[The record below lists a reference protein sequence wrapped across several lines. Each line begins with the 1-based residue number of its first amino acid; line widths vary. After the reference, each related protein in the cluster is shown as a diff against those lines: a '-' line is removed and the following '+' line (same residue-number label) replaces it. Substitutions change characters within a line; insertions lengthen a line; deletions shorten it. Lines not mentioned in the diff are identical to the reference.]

1 MIKKKE
7 RRPEICRPSA
17 APPAANT
24 TTIARRAAAPAAV
37 PITARPAGSGWK
49 PTAPSTT
56 APLRKRCATKKKVC
70 FEEQTRK
77 PRKKP
82 SAPQAA
88 SAAPK
93 PSQVRYSKGNPR
105 NNSLAFVIIVIVF
118 LLIFALAKGGLLHK
132 AIRDHEFREANDWS
146 DIDWDDSDWTDT
158 DWDSESTTPAVHYRD
173 IDADCGD
180 IIDISDDLAL
190 QILGYVSG
198 DNGRVYVL
206 YWASDS
212 DLAKALL
219 ESGSL
224 LLWSDTGGFAC
235 PPDEIGDGYIYFSTY
250 SPDTR
255 WQTLTISDC
264 TAGNITIR
272 SLLPHEG
279 ANMSDYNIPTTA
291 YPA

>member
-1 MIKKKE
+1 M
-7 RRPEICRPSA
+7 P
-17 APPAANT
+17 
-24 TTIARRAAAPAAV
+24 TI
-37 PITARPAGSGWK
+37 
-49 PTAPSTT
+49 
-56 APLRKRCATKKKVC
+56 RCAACGKHYDYHREGCCPRCGAYNRPPRREWVEADGSVHHGTPSEKVCYEKKVC

-82 SAPQAA
+82 SAP
-88 SAAPK
+88 K
-93 PSQVRYSKGNPR
+93 PSRIRYSKGNPR

-132 AIRDHEFREANDWS
+132 TIRDHEFREANDWS
-146 DIDWDDSDWTDT
+146 DIDWDDSDWDDSDWDDS

-173 IDADCGD
+173 IEADCGD

-198 DNGRVYVL
+198 DNGQVYVL
-206 YWASDS
+206 YWASDT

-219 ESGSL
+219 ESGSI

-272 SLLPHEG
+272 SLLPREG
-279 ANMSDYNIPTTA
+279 ADMSDYGLPTTA

>member
-1 MIKKKE
+1 MAADGSVHHGT
-7 RRPEICRPSA
+7 PSEK
-17 APPAANT
+17 
-24 TTIARRAAAPAAV
+24 V
-37 PITARPAGSGWK
+37 
-49 PTAPSTT
+49 
-56 APLRKRCATKKKVC
+56 CYEKKVC

-82 SAPQAA
+82 SAPQTA

-93 PSQVRYSKGNPR
+93 PSQVRYSKGSPR

-132 AIRDHEFREANDWS
+132 TIWDHEFREDNDWS
-146 DIDWDDSDWTDT
+146 DIDWDDSDWSDT

-198 DNGRVYVL
+198 DNGQVYVL
-206 YWASDS
+206 YWASDN

-219 ESGSL
+219 ESGSI

-279 ANMSDYNIPTTA
+279 ADIPDYNIPTTA

>member
-1 MIKKKE
+1 M
-7 RRPEICRPSA
+7 P
-17 APPAANT
+17 
-24 TTIARRAAAPAAV
+24 TI
-37 PITARPAGSGWK
+37 
-49 PTAPSTT
+49 
-56 APLRKRCATKKKVC
+56 RCAACGKHYDYHREGCCPRCGAYNRPPRREWVAADGSVHHGTPSEKVCYEKKVC

-132 AIRDHEFREANDWS
+132 TIRDHEFREDNDWS
-146 DIDWDDSDWTDT
+146 DIDWDDSDWSDT

-198 DNGRVYVL
+198 DNGQVYVL
-206 YWASDS
+206 YWASDN

-219 ESGSL
+219 ESGSI

-255 WQTLTISDC
+255 WQTLSISDS

-279 ANMSDYNIPTTA
+279 SDIPDYNIPTTA

>member
-1 MIKKKE
+1 MLRKE
-7 RRPEICRPSA
+7 GLLRGADPQAPEKALRPTGGSA
-17 APPAANT
+17 A
-24 TTIARRAAAPAAV
+24 
-37 PITARPAGSGWK
+37 
-49 PTAPSTT
+49 
-56 APLRKRCATKKKVC
+56 
-70 FEEQTRK
+70 Q
-77 PRKKP
+77 
-82 SAPQAA
+82 
-88 SAAPK
+88 K
-93 PSQVRYSKGNPR
+93 PSQVRYSKGRPR
-105 NNSLAFVIIVIVF
+105 NNSLVFVIIVIVF

-132 AIRDHEFREANDWS
+132 TIWDHEFREDNDWS
-146 DIDWDDSDWTDT
+146 DIDWDDSDWSDT

-180 IIDISDDLAL
+180 IIDISDDLAI

-198 DNGRVYVL
+198 DNGQVYVL
-206 YWASDS
+206 YWASDN

-235 PPDEIGDGYIYFSTY
+235 PPDEIGDGYIHFSTY

-279 ANMSDYNIPTTA
+279 ADMSDYGLPTTA

>member
-1 MIKKKE
+1 M
-7 RRPEICRPSA
+7 P
-17 APPAANT
+17 
-24 TTIARRAAAPAAV
+24 TI
-37 PITARPAGSGWK
+37 
-49 PTAPSTT
+49 
-56 APLRKRCATKKKVC
+56 RCAACGKHYDYHREGCCPRCGAYNRPPRREWVEADGSVHHGTPSEKVCYEKKVC

-93 PSQVRYSKGNPR
+93 PSQVRYSKGSPR

-132 AIRDHEFREANDWS
+132 TIWDHEFREANDWS
-146 DIDWDDSDWTDT
+146 DIDRDDSDWDDS

-173 IDADCGD
+173 IEADCGD

-198 DNGRVYVL
+198 DNGQTYVL
-206 YWASDS
+206 YWASDT

-219 ESGSL
+219 ESGSI

-279 ANMSDYNIPTTA
+279 ADMPDYNIPTTA

>member
-1 MIKKKE
+1 M
-7 RRPEICRPSA
+7 P
-17 APPAANT
+17 
-24 TTIARRAAAPAAV
+24 TI
-37 PITARPAGSGWK
+37 
-49 PTAPSTT
+49 
-56 APLRKRCATKKKVC
+56 RCAACGKHYDYHREGCCPRCGAYNRPPRREWVAADGSVHHGTPSEKVCYEKKVC

-77 PRKKP
+77 PWKKP

-93 PSQVRYSKGNPR
+93 PSRIRYSKGNPR

-118 LLIFALAKGGLLHK
+118 LLIFVLAKGGLLHK
-132 AIRDHEFREANDWS
+132 TIWDHEFREATDWS
-146 DIDWDDSDWTDT
+146 DIDWDDSDWDDSDWSDT

-173 IDADCGD
+173 IEADCGD

-198 DNGRVYVL
+198 DNGQVYVL
-206 YWASDS
+206 YWASDT

-235 PPDEIGDGYIYFSTY
+235 PPDEIGDGYIHFSTY
-250 SPDTR
+250 SPDTH

-279 ANMSDYNIPTTA
+279 ADMSDYGLPTTA

>member
-1 MIKKKE
+1 M
-7 RRPEICRPSA
+7 P
-17 APPAANT
+17 
-24 TTIARRAAAPAAV
+24 TI
-37 PITARPAGSGWK
+37 
-49 PTAPSTT
+49 
-56 APLRKRCATKKKVC
+56 RCAACGKHYDYHREGCCPRCGAYNRPPRREWVAADGSVHHGTPSEKVCYEKKVC

-132 AIRDHEFREANDWS
+132 AIWDHEFREDNDWS
-146 DIDWDDSDWTDT
+146 DSDWSDT
-158 DWDSESTTPAVHYRD
+158 DWDPESTTPAVHYRD

-180 IIDISDDLAL
+180 ISDISDDLAI

-198 DNGRVYVL
+198 DNGQVYVL
-206 YWASDS
+206 YWASDN

-219 ESGSL
+219 ESGSI

-272 SLLPHEG
+272 SLLLHEG
-279 ANMSDYNIPTTA
+279 ADIPDYNIPTTA

>member
-1 MIKKKE
+1 M
-7 RRPEICRPSA
+7 
-17 APPAANT
+17 
-24 TTIARRAAAPAAV
+24 
-37 PITARPAGSGWK
+37 
-49 PTAPSTT
+49 
-56 APLRKRCATKKKVC
+56 LRKKVC

-93 PSQVRYSKGNPR
+93 PSQARYSKGNPEITALPLLSS
-105 NNSLAFVIIVIVF
+105 SLFSCSF
-118 LLIFALAKGGLLHK
+118 SPWLRGLLHK
-132 AIRDHEFREANDWS
+132 TIWDHEFREDNDWS
-146 DIDWDDSDWTDT
+146 DIDWDDSDWSDT

-198 DNGRVYVL
+198 DNGQVYVL
-206 YWASDS
+206 YWASDN

-224 LLWSDTGGFAC
+224 LLWSDTGA
-235 PPDEIGDGYIYFSTY
+235 
-250 SPDTR
+250 SPAP
-255 WQTLTISDC
+255 L
-264 TAGNITIR
+264 
-272 SLLPHEG
+272 
-279 ANMSDYNIPTTA
+279 MK
-291 YPA
+291 

>member
-1 MIKKKE
+1 MPNI
-7 RRPEICRPSA
+7 
-17 APPAANT
+17 
-24 TTIARRAAAPAAV
+24 
-37 PITARPAGSGWK
+37 
-49 PTAPSTT
+49 
-56 APLRKRCATKKKVC
+56 RCAACGKHYDYHREGCCPRCGAYNRPPRREWVEADGSVHHGTPSKKVCYEKKVC
-70 FEEQTRK
+70 FEEQARK

-88 SAAPK
+88 TAAPK
-93 PSQVRYSKGNPR
+93 PSQIRYSRGKAR
-105 NNSLAFVIIVIVF
+105 NNSLAFVIIAIVF
-118 LLIFALAKGGLLHK
+118 LLIFALAKGGLLNK
-132 AIRDHEFREANDWS
+132 TIWDHEFREDNDWS
-146 DIDWDDSDWTDT
+146 DNDWDDSDWPDIDWDDSDWDPK
-158 DWDSESTTPAVHYRD
+158 STTPAVHYRD

-198 DNGRVYVL
+198 DNGQVYVL

-235 PPDEIGDGYIYFSTY
+235 PPDEIADSYIYFNTY

-279 ANMSDYNIPTTA
+279 VDIPDYNLPTTA

>member
-1 MIKKKE
+1 M
-7 RRPEICRPSA
+7 P
-17 APPAANT
+17 
-24 TTIARRAAAPAAV
+24 TI
-37 PITARPAGSGWK
+37 
-49 PTAPSTT
+49 
-56 APLRKRCATKKKVC
+56 RCAACGKHYDYHQEGCCPRCGAYNRPPRREWVEADGSVHHGTPSEKVCYEKKVC

-88 SAAPK
+88 SATPK
-93 PSQVRYSKGNPR
+93 PSQVRYSKGSPR

-132 AIRDHEFREANDWS
+132 TIWDHEFREANDWS
-146 DIDWDDSDWTDT
+146 DIDWDDSDWDDSDWSDT

-173 IDADCGD
+173 IEADCGD

-198 DNGRVYVL
+198 DNGQVYVL
-206 YWASDS
+206 YWASDT

-272 SLLPHEG
+272 SLLPREG
-279 ANMSDYNIPTTA
+279 ADMSDYNIPTTA

>member
-1 MIKKKE
+1 MAADGSVHHGT
-7 RRPEICRPSA
+7 PSEK
-17 APPAANT
+17 
-24 TTIARRAAAPAAV
+24 V
-37 PITARPAGSGWK
+37 
-49 PTAPSTT
+49 
-56 APLRKRCATKKKVC
+56 CYEKKVC

-93 PSQVRYSKGNPR
+93 PSQIRYSKGSPR

-118 LLIFALAKGGLLHK
+118 LLIFALAKGGLLNK
-132 AIRDHEFREANDWS
+132 TIWDHEFREDNDWS
-146 DIDWDDSDWTDT
+146 DIARDDSDWSDT

-206 YWASDS
+206 YWASDN

-279 ANMSDYNIPTTA
+279 ADIPDYNISTTA

>member
-1 MIKKKE
+1 M
-7 RRPEICRPSA
+7 P
-17 APPAANT
+17 
-24 TTIARRAAAPAAV
+24 TI
-37 PITARPAGSGWK
+37 
-49 PTAPSTT
+49 
-56 APLRKRCATKKKVC
+56 RCAACGKHYDYRQEGCCPRCGAYNRPPRREWVEADGSVHHGTPSEKVCYEKKVC

-82 SAPQAA
+82 S
-88 SAAPK
+88 APK

-146 DIDWDDSDWTDT
+146 DIDWDDSDW
-158 DWDSESTTPAVHYRD
+158 DSESTTPAVHYRD
-173 IDADCGD
+173 IEADCGD

-198 DNGRVYVL
+198 DNGQVYVL
-206 YWASDS
+206 YWASDT

-219 ESGSL
+219 ESGSI

-279 ANMSDYNIPTTA
+279 ADIPDYNIPTTA

>member
-1 MIKKKE
+1 M
-7 RRPEICRPSA
+7 P
-17 APPAANT
+17 
-24 TTIARRAAAPAAV
+24 TI
-37 PITARPAGSGWK
+37 
-49 PTAPSTT
+49 
-56 APLRKRCATKKKVC
+56 RCAACGKHYDYRQEGCCPRCGAYNRPPRREWVEADGSVHHGTPSEKVCYEKKVC

-77 PRKKP
+77 PRKKT
-82 SAPQAA
+82 SAPRAA
-88 SAAPK
+88 STTPK
-93 PSQVRYSKGNPR
+93 PSRIRYSKGNPR
-105 NNSLAFVIIVIVF
+105 NNSLAFVIIAIVF
-118 LLIFALAKGGLLHK
+118 LLIFVLAKGGLLHK
-132 AIRDHEFREANDWS
+132 TIWDHEFREATDWS
-146 DIDWDDSDWTDT
+146 DIDWDDSNRSDT
-158 DWDSESTTPAVHYRD
+158 DWDSESTTPAVHYRN

-180 IIDISDDLAL
+180 MIDISEDLTL
-190 QILGYVSG
+190 QFLGYTAG
-198 DNGRVYVL
+198 DNGQVYVL
-206 YWASDS
+206 YWASDN

-235 PPDEIGDGYIYFSTY
+235 PPDEIGDGYIHFSTY

-279 ANMSDYNIPTTA
+279 ADMSDYGLPTTA

>member
-1 MIKKKE
+1 M
-7 RRPEICRPSA
+7 P
-17 APPAANT
+17 
-24 TTIARRAAAPAAV
+24 TI
-37 PITARPAGSGWK
+37 
-49 PTAPSTT
+49 
-56 APLRKRCATKKKVC
+56 RCAACGKHYDYHREGCCPRCGAYNRPPRREWVAADGSVHHGTPSEKVCYEKKVC

-93 PSQVRYSKGNPR
+93 PSQVRYSKGSPR

-118 LLIFALAKGGLLHK
+118 LLIFVLAKGGLLNK
-132 AIRDHEFREANDWS
+132 TIRDHEFREDNDWS
-146 DIDWDDSDWTDT
+146 DIDWDDSNWSDT

-198 DNGRVYVL
+198 DNGQVYVL
-206 YWASDS
+206 YWASDN

-219 ESGSL
+219 ESGSI

-255 WQTLTISDC
+255 WQTLSISDS

-279 ANMSDYNIPTTA
+279 SDIPDYNIPTTA

>member
-1 MIKKKE
+1 M
-7 RRPEICRPSA
+7 P
-17 APPAANT
+17 
-24 TTIARRAAAPAAV
+24 TI
-37 PITARPAGSGWK
+37 
-49 PTAPSTT
+49 
-56 APLRKRCATKKKVC
+56 RCAACGKHYDYHREGCCPRCGAYNRPPRREWVAADGSVHHGTPSEKVCYEKKVC

-93 PSQVRYSKGNPR
+93 PSQVRYSKGKPR

-132 AIRDHEFREANDWS
+132 TIRDHEFREANDWS
-146 DIDWDDSDWTDT
+146 DIDWDDSSWDDSDWSDT

-173 IDADCGD
+173 IEADCGD

-198 DNGRVYVL
+198 DNGQVYVL
-206 YWASDS
+206 YWASDT

-219 ESGSL
+219 ESGSI
-224 LLWSDTGGFAC
+224 LLWSDTGSFAC

-279 ANMSDYNIPTTA
+279 ADMSDYGLPTTA

>member
-1 MIKKKE
+1 MYINHEKYALVNGVMLDGT
-7 RRPEICRPSA
+7 RDMTPRTGLAVCVDGDRI
-17 APPAANT
+17 
-24 TTIARRAAAPAAV
+24 AAV
-37 PITARPAGSGWK
+37 CDAADVPEGYARVDLGGKYLLPGLINLHVHLPASG
-49 PTAPSTT
+49 
-56 APLRKRCATKKKVC
+56 
-70 FEEQTRK
+70 K

-105 NNSLAFVIIVIVF
+105 NNSLAFVIIAIVF
-118 LLIFALAKGGLLHK
+118 LLIFVLAKGGLLHK
-132 AIRDHEFREANDWS
+132 TIRDHEFREDNDWS
-146 DIDWDDSDWTDT
+146 DIDWDDSNWSDT

-198 DNGRVYVL
+198 DNGQVYVL
-206 YWASDS
+206 YWASDN

-279 ANMSDYNIPTTA
+279 TDIPDYNISTTA

>member
-1 MIKKKE
+1 M
-7 RRPEICRPSA
+7 P
-17 APPAANT
+17 
-24 TTIARRAAAPAAV
+24 TI
-37 PITARPAGSGWK
+37 
-49 PTAPSTT
+49 
-56 APLRKRCATKKKVC
+56 RCAACGKHYDYHREGCCPRCGAYNRPPRREWVAADGSVHHGTPSEKVCYEKKVC

-118 LLIFALAKGGLLHK
+118 LLIFALAKGGLLNK
-132 AIRDHEFREANDWS
+132 TIRDHEFREDNDWS
-146 DIDWDDSDWTDT
+146 DIDWDDSDWSDT
-158 DWDSESTTPAVHYRD
+158 DWDPESTTPAVHYRD

-180 IIDISDDLAL
+180 IIDISDDLAI

-198 DNGRVYVL
+198 DNGQVYVL
-206 YWASDS
+206 YWASDN

-279 ANMSDYNIPTTA
+279 SDIPDYNIPTTA

>member
-1 MIKKKE
+1 M
-7 RRPEICRPSA
+7 P
-17 APPAANT
+17 
-24 TTIARRAAAPAAV
+24 TI
-37 PITARPAGSGWK
+37 
-49 PTAPSTT
+49 
-56 APLRKRCATKKKVC
+56 RCAACGKHYDYHREGCCPRCGAYNRPPRREWVEADGSVHHGTPSEKVCYEKKVC

-82 SAPQAA
+82 SAPQAEGA
-88 SAAPK
+88 TPK
-93 PSQVRYSKGNPR
+93 PSQVRYSKGSPR

-132 AIRDHEFREANDWS
+132 TIWDHEFREANDWS
-146 DIDWDDSDWTDT
+146 DIDRDDSDWDDS

-173 IDADCGD
+173 IEADCGD

-198 DNGRVYVL
+198 DNGQTYVL
-206 YWASDS
+206 YWASDT

-219 ESGSL
+219 ESGSI

-279 ANMSDYNIPTTA
+279 ADMPDYNIPTTA

>member
-1 MIKKKE
+1 MASIRCKACGKTYDYRKE
-7 RRPEICRPSA
+7 GFCPKCGAYNRPPRREWVEADGSVHHGTPSEK
-17 APPAANT
+17 
-24 TTIARRAAAPAAV
+24 V
-37 PITARPAGSGWK
+37 
-49 PTAPSTT
+49 
-56 APLRKRCATKKKVC
+56 CYEKKVC

-132 AIRDHEFREANDWS
+132 TIWDHEFREDNDWS
-146 DIDWDDSDWTDT
+146 DLDWDDSNRSDT
-158 DWDSESTTPAVHYRD
+158 DRDSESTTPAVHYRD
-173 IDADCGD
+173 IDANCGD
-180 IIDISDDLAL
+180 MLDISEDLTL
-190 QILGYVSG
+190 QFLGYTAG

-279 ANMSDYNIPTTA
+279 ADMSDYGLPTTA

>member
-1 MIKKKE
+1 M
-7 RRPEICRPSA
+7 P
-17 APPAANT
+17 
-24 TTIARRAAAPAAV
+24 TI
-37 PITARPAGSGWK
+37 
-49 PTAPSTT
+49 
-56 APLRKRCATKKKVC
+56 RCAACGKHYDYHQEGCCPRCGAYNRPPRREWVAADGSVHHGTPSEKVCYEKKVC

-132 AIRDHEFREANDWS
+132 TIRDHEFREDNDWS
-146 DIDWDDSDWTDT
+146 DIDWDDSDWSDT

-198 DNGRVYVL
+198 DNGQVYVL
-206 YWASDS
+206 YWASDN

-219 ESGSL
+219 ESGSI

-255 WQTLTISDC
+255 WQTLSISDS

-279 ANMSDYNIPTTA
+279 SDIPDYNIPTTA

>member
-1 MIKKKE
+1 M
-7 RRPEICRPSA
+7 P
-17 APPAANT
+17 
-24 TTIARRAAAPAAV
+24 TI
-37 PITARPAGSGWK
+37 
-49 PTAPSTT
+49 
-56 APLRKRCATKKKVC
+56 RCAACGKHYDYHREGCCPRCGAYNRPPRREWVAADGSVHHGTPSEKVCYEKKVC

-118 LLIFALAKGGLLHK
+118 LLIFVLAKGGLLNK
-132 AIRDHEFREANDWS
+132 AIRDHEFREDNDWS
-146 DIDWDDSDWTDT
+146 DIDWDDS

-198 DNGRVYVL
+198 DNGQVYVL
-206 YWASDS
+206 YWASDN

-279 ANMSDYNIPTTA
+279 SDIPDYSLPTTA

>member
-1 MIKKKE
+1 MPTICCAACGKHYDYHRE
-7 RRPEICRPSA
+7 GCCPRCGAYNRPPRREWVAADGSVHHGTPSEK
-17 APPAANT
+17 
-24 TTIARRAAAPAAV
+24 V
-37 PITARPAGSGWK
+37 
-49 PTAPSTT
+49 
-56 APLRKRCATKKKVC
+56 CYEKKVC

-93 PSQVRYSKGNPR
+93 PSQVRYSKGSPR

-118 LLIFALAKGGLLHK
+118 LLIFVLAKGGLLHK

-146 DIDWDDSDWTDT
+146 GIDWDDSDWSDT

-206 YWASDS
+206 YWASDT

-219 ESGSL
+219 ESGSI

-279 ANMSDYNIPTTA
+279 ADMPDYNIPTAA

>member
-1 MIKKKE
+1 MPAIRCKACGKTYDSREGFCPKCGAYNRPP
-7 RRPEICRPSA
+7 RREWVEADGSVHHGTPSEK
-17 APPAANT
+17 
-24 TTIARRAAAPAAV
+24 V
-37 PITARPAGSGWK
+37 
-49 PTAPSTT
+49 
-56 APLRKRCATKKKVC
+56 CYEKKVC

-82 SAPQAA
+82 SAPRAEGA
-88 SAAPK
+88 TPK
-93 PSQVRYSKGNPR
+93 PSQVRYSKGSPR
-105 NNSLAFVIIVIVF
+105 NNTLAFVIIVIVF

-132 AIRDHEFREANDWS
+132 AIWDHEFREDNDWS
-146 DIDWDDSDWTDT
+146 DIDWDDSNWTDT

-198 DNGRVYVL
+198 DNGQVYVL
-206 YWASDS
+206 YWASDN

-219 ESGSL
+219 ESGSI

-255 WQTLTISDC
+255 WQTLSISDC

-279 ANMSDYNIPTTA
+279 ADIPDYNIPTTA

>member
-1 MIKKKE
+1 MCYE
-7 RRPEICRPSA
+7 
-17 APPAANT
+17 
-24 TTIARRAAAPAAV
+24 
-37 PITARPAGSGWK
+37 
-49 PTAPSTT
+49 
-56 APLRKRCATKKKVC
+56 KKVC

-105 NNSLAFVIIVIVF
+105 NNSLAFVIIAIVF
-118 LLIFALAKGGLLHK
+118 LLIFVLAKGGLLHK
-132 AIRDHEFREANDWS
+132 TIRDHEFREDNDWS
-146 DIDWDDSDWTDT
+146 DIDWDDSNWSDT

-198 DNGRVYVL
+198 DNGQVYVL
-206 YWASDS
+206 YWASDN

-279 ANMSDYNIPTTA
+279 TDIPDYNISTTA

>member
-1 MIKKKE
+1 M
-7 RRPEICRPSA
+7 P
-17 APPAANT
+17 
-24 TTIARRAAAPAAV
+24 TI
-37 PITARPAGSGWK
+37 
-49 PTAPSTT
+49 
-56 APLRKRCATKKKVC
+56 RCAACGKHYDYHREGCCPRCGAYNRPPRREWVEADGSVHHGTPSEKVCYEKKVC

-82 SAPQAA
+82 S
-88 SAAPK
+88 APK

-132 AIRDHEFREANDWS
+132 TIRDHEFREANDWS
-146 DIDWDDSDWTDT
+146 DIDWDDSSWDDSDWSDT

-173 IDADCGD
+173 INADCGD

-198 DNGRVYVL
+198 DNGQTYVL
-206 YWASDS
+206 YWASDT

-219 ESGSL
+219 ESGSI

-279 ANMSDYNIPTTA
+279 ADIPDYSIPTTA

>member
-1 MIKKKE
+1 MANVHCQSCGRTYDYEKYGCCPNCGAYN
-7 RRPEICRPSA
+7 RRPRREWVDVDG
-17 APPAANT
+17 T
-24 TTIARRAAAPAAV
+24 VHHGARKQEKV
-37 PITARPAGSGWK
+37 
-49 PTAPSTT
+49 
-56 APLRKRCATKKKVC
+56 CYEKKTCHEEKVC

-93 PSQVRYSKGNPR
+93 PSQIRYSKGSPR

-132 AIRDHEFREANDWS
+132 TIWDHEFREDNDWS
-146 DIDWDDSDWTDT
+146 DI

-198 DNGRVYVL
+198 DNGQVYVL
-206 YWASDS
+206 YWASDN

-219 ESGSL
+219 ESGSI

-255 WQTLTISDC
+255 WQTLSISDC

-279 ANMSDYNIPTTA
+279 ADMSDYGLPTTA

>member
-1 MIKKKE
+1 M
-7 RRPEICRPSA
+7 P
-17 APPAANT
+17 
-24 TTIARRAAAPAAV
+24 TI
-37 PITARPAGSGWK
+37 
-49 PTAPSTT
+49 
-56 APLRKRCATKKKVC
+56 RCAACGKHYDYHREGCCPRCGAYNRPPRREWVAADGSVHHGTPSEKVCYEKKVC

-93 PSQVRYSKGNPR
+93 PSQVRYSKGRPR
-105 NNSLAFVIIVIVF
+105 NNSLVFVIIVIVF

-132 AIRDHEFREANDWS
+132 TIRDHEFREDNDWS
-146 DIDWDDSDWTDT
+146 DT

-198 DNGRVYVL
+198 DNGQVYVL
-206 YWASDS
+206 YWASDN
-212 DLAKALL
+212 DLAKTLL

-279 ANMSDYNIPTTA
+279 ADISDYNIPTTA
-291 YPA
+291 YPS

>member
-1 MIKKKE
+1 M
-7 RRPEICRPSA
+7 P
-17 APPAANT
+17 
-24 TTIARRAAAPAAV
+24 TI
-37 PITARPAGSGWK
+37 
-49 PTAPSTT
+49 
-56 APLRKRCATKKKVC
+56 RCAACGKHYDYHREGCCPRCGAYNRPPRREWVEADGSVHHGTPSEKVCYEKKVC

-105 NNSLAFVIIVIVF
+105 NNSLAFVIIAIVF
-118 LLIFALAKGGLLHK
+118 LLIFVLAKGGLLHK

-146 DIDWDDSDWTDT
+146 DI

-198 DNGRVYVL
+198 DNGQVYVL

-279 ANMSDYNIPTTA
+279 ADMSDYGLPTTA